1 MTGYGGIAFSPRSP
15 VRAPMDEKLLNKS
28 QKFVRIIELLQT
40 NEGISAAE
48 LMERFGLDDR
58 TLRRYLAD
66 MKDLELPLHS
76 EGRGTKRRL
85 WIDASYRR
93 QGVQLSLLELVSL
106 HFGRTLFDF
115 LAGTGFTEDMDDA
128 LERLSTLAGDRSA
141 QLTENIG
148 RKFMAVPEHAKDHTR
163 TADTV
168 DEILTALLYQN
179 PARAFYARLTGP
191 TRQYVLHP
199 YTLVTFRQ
207 GLYLFALD
215 VESNKIKT
223 YAVDRFRAFNRI
235 KGEHFNFPDDYEPE
249 ALVRDAFGIIG
260 GQVKD
265 VVLSFRRSAAPYIR
279 ERIWHHSQV
288 MDTDQDGGVVLK
300 MRVGMSPELTNWI
313 MSFGPGVKV
322 LSPPDLADL
331 VRRLHKEALERQS
344 S

>member
-1 MTGYGGIAFSPRSP
+1 
-15 VRAPMDEKLLNKS
+15 MDESKLNKS
-28 QKFVRIIELLQT
+28 QKFVRIIELLQGS
-40 NEGISAAE
+40 EGISAAE
-48 LMERFGLDDR
+48 LMARFELDDR

-66 MKDLELPLHS
+66 MRDLELPILS
-76 EGRGTKRRL
+76 EGRGGKRRL

-115 LAGTGFTEDMDDA
+115 LSGTGFTQDMDDA

-141 QLTENIG
+141 KLTKDLD

-168 DEILTALLYQN
+168 DDILTALLYQN

-191 TRQYVLHP
+191 TRQYLLHP

-223 YAVDRFRAFNRI
+223 YAIDRFRAFERVRS
-235 KGEHFNFPDDYEPE
+235 EHFEFPEGYDPKE
-249 ALVRDAFGIIG
+249 LVRDAFGIIG

-279 ERIWHHSQV
+279 ERVWHHSQV
-288 MDTDQDGGVVLK
+288 MEADRDGGVVLK

-322 LSPPDLADL
+322 LAPPDLADL
-331 VRRLHKEALERQS
+331 IRRLHKEALERQS

>member
-1 MTGYGGIAFSPRSP
+1 
-15 VRAPMDEKLLNKS
+15 MDESKLNKS

-40 NEGISAAE
+40 TDGISAAE
-48 LMERFGLDDR
+48 LIARFNLDDR
-58 TLRRYLAD
+58 TLRRYLSD
-66 MKDLELPLHS
+66 MRELNLPIHA

-85 WIDASYRR
+85 WIDRSYRR

-115 LAGTGFTEDMDDA
+115 LAGTGFTQDMDDA

-141 QLTENIG
+141 KLTQNLN

-168 DEILTALLYQN
+168 DDILTALLYQN

-191 TRQYVLHP
+191 TRQYLLHP

-223 YAVDRFRAFNRI
+223 YAIDRFRAFERI
-235 KGEHFNFPDDYEPE
+235 RTEHFTFPEDYDPE
-249 ALVRDAFGIIG
+249 SLVRDAFGIIG
-260 GQVKD
+260 GQVRD

-288 MDTDQDGGVVLK
+288 MEADRDGGVVLK